1 MDSDRSTMEGLRDRV
16 PFRVCRVLHDAVV
29 NPVALPLTKVL
40 VVTAGWTNLTHRG
53 RSVSLAE
60 GDGAV
65 PPTGALV
72 GGEPLTEVETV
83 TLYVDPEFLQQ
94 QIAWARLSTPIAST
108 FNAAAQG
115 AGQILALRPSPAER
129 RAITSQARAIANHDS
144 SAGVHAS
151 GRFAAIPGQANRC
164 GHTDGFGDSEE
175 RGSGDRRRVPT
186 RPCATLVNGEVESSS
201 EPLYLAAHARIQL
214 SVRCVTDAVTGATSR
229 RRARR
234 TAPDDEL
241 DRSRV
246 RCGCRLA

>member
-1 MDSDRSTMEGLRDRV
+1 MEGLRDRV

-115 AGQILALRPSPAER
+115 AGQILALRSSPVEWCN
-129 RAITSQARAIANHDS
+129 ARVIDR
-144 SAGVHAS
+144 AGV
-151 GRFAAIPGQANRC
+151 GQADRAR
-164 GHTDGFGDSEE
+164 S
-175 RGSGDRRRVPT
+175 GSSVSISSPVSGTRLRRQRF
-186 RPCATLVNGEVESSS
+186 RSSS
-201 EPLYLAAHARIQL
+201 PR
-214 SVRCVTDAVTGATSR
+214 
-229 RRARR
+229 
-234 TAPDDEL
+234 
-241 DRSRV
+241 
-246 RCGCRLA
+246 